1 MSTDQ
6 RNNGNTMPPSPPSG
20 NKDKGKNPEME
31 EREEMTEEERKQ
43 QKLEALMRILD
54 VKEKEANEKLER
66 IRHKRERA
74 GALSEDI
81 KAHRLDDLGE
91 AELADLLRGSSPRRN
106 EVSDETNN
114 ESSSEE
120 DVYQAPLEKDGG
132 KKRRRA
138 ERKRERKGKGKQ
150 LGRPEKRRRTEKAL
164 PETEDPEVKRL
175 DEAGAWVEGE
185 TSCHLCTQSGVLC
198 LLPPSNSR
206 KKACW
211 YCRLRK
217 AKCSILLENENRQP
231 TVRRRVPEVSRA
243 VAGPSRLGGQS
254 SGHRVPEVRG
264 ASPVRHATRNTRMQR
279 ELDVL
284 TGRVDESNRRAEQDQ
299 ALLRRLALRVLQQ
312 DPEIAWARQYL
323 HATREESDDDSDSS
337 SSSSSSE
344 EDEDTKRVKLWA
356 KKVGVSEKDKDSSL
370 LEDGDGDEDGDAD
383 GDVDIG
389 GSSTEM
395 VPPTG
400 MVDGPVTFGPFATT
414 SDGNVFHV
422 NVESTT
428 VVVKTEEE
436 EHGILGDNEED
447 LARRGRLRKKNKAKA
462 KAKATEAEKPTEEGA
477 ETVVKTEEQETQVSV
492 TVQPPAPGVVQGP
505 GVFFETATST
515 GKLIPVQVEMIEVLD
530 SDDEALAL

>member
-6 RNNGNTMPPSPPSG
+6 RNNGNATPPSPPSG
-20 NKDKGKNPEME
+20 NKDRGKNPETE
-31 EREEMTEEERKQ
+31 EREEEMTEEERKQ

-54 VKEKEANEKLER
+54 VEEKEANEKLER
-66 IRHKRERA
+66 IRHERERA

-91 AELADLLRGSSPRRN
+91 AELADLLRGSSPRRS

-120 DVYQAPLEKDGG
+120 DAYQAPLEKDGG

-138 ERKRERKGKGKQ
+138 ERKKEKKGKGKQ

-164 PETEDPEVKRL
+164 PETEDPEVKCL

-198 LLPPSNSR
+198 LLPLSNSR
-206 KKACW
+206 KKACR

-217 AKCSILLENENRQP
+217 VKCSILPENENRQP
-231 TVRRRVPEVSRA
+231 TVRRRIPEVSRA

-254 SGHRVPEVRG
+254 SGRRAPEVRG

-323 HATREESDDDSDSS
+323 YATREESDDDSDSS

-356 KKVGVSEKDKDSSL
+356 KKVGVSEKDEDSPLS
-370 LEDGDGDEDGDAD
+370 EDGDGDAD
-383 GDVDIG
+383 GDGDVEMG
-389 GSSTEM
+389 GPLTEM

-400 MVDGPVTFGPFATT
+400 TVDGPVTFGPFATT
-414 SDGNVFHV
+414 SDGSVFHV
-422 NVESTT
+422 NMGSTT

-436 EHGILGDNEED
+436 ERGIPGDNEED
-447 LARRGRLRKKNKAKA
+447 LARRGKMRKKAKVKAKA
-462 KAKATEAEKPTEEGA
+462 RAREAEKVTEEEP
-477 ETVVKTEEQETQVSV
+477 ETEVKTEEQEAQVPV
-492 TVQPPAPGVVQGP
+492 VPRPAPRIVEVS

-530 SDDEALAL
+530 SDDEAPAP